1 MVKTYTKWRRPKPD
15 PEINHGKK
23 ITETQSYIPPKT
35 QIMNMIL
42 AGERLEA
49 DRQGRYDFA
58 TEKDIDP
65 SFRDPTRDPMFDIA
79 QASELDRIASA
90 NLLKAEEEVK
100 TKQAAAKKAEEEK
113 IKADL
118 AELEE
123 LRKQKKSTES

>member
-1 MVKTYTKWRRPKPD
+1 MVKTYTKWRRPSPD
-15 PEINHGKK
+15 PEINNGKK
-23 ITETQSYIPPKT
+23 ITETQSYVPPKT

-49 DRQGRYDFA
+49 DRMGRYDFE

-65 SFRDPTRDPMFDIA
+65 LFRDPTRDPMFDIA
-79 QASELDRIASA
+79 QASQLDRVASE

-100 TKQAAAKKAEEEK
+100 TKKAEAKKAEEEK

-123 LRKQKKSTES
+123 LRKQKSQ